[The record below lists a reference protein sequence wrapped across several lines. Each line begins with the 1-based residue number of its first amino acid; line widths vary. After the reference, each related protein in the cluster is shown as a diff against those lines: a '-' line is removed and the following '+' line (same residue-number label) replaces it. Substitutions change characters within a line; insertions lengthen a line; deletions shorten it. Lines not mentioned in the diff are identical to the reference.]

1 VVHVITFI
9 CISIVIIY
17 REHTVADGLSEVA
30 LWNSAQLVSQDLQEA
45 FSALQQKR
53 SPQYSKL

>member
-1 VVHVITFI
+1 
-9 CISIVIIY
+9 
-17 REHTVADGLSEVA
+17 VADGLSEVA